1 MPAMPNP
8 PIRILLADD
17 HKLTSDSWS
26 MLLGYDLRFSVIH
39 VSENGLDAI
48 EKASLLLPDIV
59 LVDINMY
66 PVNGFEVAEKI
77 LQQHPDIKIIG
88 ISVNN
93 HPSYAK
99 KMLKAG
105 AKGFIT
111 KSSSFEEIT
120 RAIVEV
126 QEGQEFICSE
136 IKNMQL

>member
-17 HKLTSDSWS
+17 HKLTRDSWS

-66 PVNGFEVAEKI
+66 PVNGFT
-77 LQQHPDIKIIG
+77 IIR
-88 ISVNN
+88 
-93 HPSYAK
+93 
-99 KMLKAG
+99 
-105 AKGFIT
+105 
-111 KSSSFEEIT
+111 
-120 RAIVEV
+120 RAI
-126 QEGQEFICSE
+126 E
-136 IKNMQL
+136 IPLFQPMLVPFLFCRSMIKVFRQFHTAALTI